1 MLPCFLSACWQKPTE
16 ENKPMK
22 TNHKLALAVLAGVS
36 IGVVGAQVIQ
46 AQQAKTPLGYVI
58 AEVEVTDPTTM
69 QKYSEKVPETLA
81 PFDGHFL
88 VRGGKTQTLEGEAPK
103 RIVVIAFESA
113 ERARAW
119 YDSPAYAAIKPIR
132 QSAAKARLFIVEG
145 LAPQ

>member
-1 MLPCFLSACWQKPTE
+1 
-16 ENKPMK
+16 MK